1 MFVANVNAAMA
12 LKHESCTRCASHRLK
27 NLTVRWPLPLK
38 NVGYLN
44 PLLANQARP
53 TQQLDN
59 NQARRFIASPIDPDA
74 QYDGHEQG
82 FF

>member
-1 MFVANVNAAMA
+1 M
-12 LKHESCTRCASHRLK
+12 
-27 NLTVRWPLPLK
+27 PLK

-44 PLLANQARP
+44 LLLANQARP

-59 NQARRFIASPIDPDA
+59 NQARRFITDPIGPNA